1 MNKRKFF
8 AVVFLFL
15 EVTLLSTGCA
25 THHAKDI
32 IEKGLS
38 EKYGEPFIVSEIKQ
52 EKLFIFGG
60 FYFAEAFSESE
71 PDRIVKVEYHPDAE
85 TKILDTYQN
94 EPASVTMTTFDRQ
107 NLEGIFGLY
116 NYDSKCTVRLNWYP
130 LKIDTENV
138 QEIKAAAKIEGTI
151 IYCSYF
157 VVETEAE
164 VEKIKKQFENHLEY
178 FSDSGENVLY
188 SIAFCDKSNEDMVK
202 KYFKSMPHWRE
213 TDSYLYGYY
222 EIQNTI
228 QKPEDL
234 EKTYVIN

>member
-1 MNKRKFF
+1 MNKRKICRS
-8 AVVFLFL
+8 AFLIFI
-15 EVTLLSTGCA
+15 VAFISIGCG
-25 THHAKDI
+25 TQNAKEI

-38 EKYGEPFIVSEIKQ
+38 EKYGETFTVSEIKQ
-52 EKLFIFGG
+52 EKILVFGG
-60 FYFAEAFSESE
+60 FYFAEAFSENE

-94 EPASVTMTTFDRQ
+94 EPASDTMTTYDRQ
-107 NLEGIFGLY
+107 ILEELFDLY
-116 NYDSKCTVRLNWYP
+116 DFDSKCTVRLNWYP
-130 LKIDTENV
+130 LKIDTKNV
-138 QEIKAAAKIEGTI
+138 QEIKAAARAEGAI

-164 VEKIKKQFENHLEY
+164 IETIKKIFENHLEY

-202 KYFKSMPHWRE
+202 KNFKSMPHWRE

-222 EIQNTI
+222 EIQNMI